1 MATAQSMSDVRRAAL
16 AMGPLIREQA
26 DEIERGRRLTP
37 AVVDAMKQAG
47 IFAMAMPR
55 TWGAEPP
62 RINTGFDS

>member
-1 MATAQSMSDVRRAAL
+1 MAAEQIVSDVRRAAL

-47 IFAMAMPR
+47 IFGMAMPR
-55 TWGAEPP
+55 EWGE
-62 RINTGFDS
+62 RN